1 MLPGAQRAAAEP
13 AAAVAGPLPAPL
25 AAAVAFAFAVADP
38 VAFAELAAFGE
49 PVTFGEAAGI
59 SAGTVAA
66 RWDAEGDGLTAV
78 HAWPYARE
86 GSEARDS
93 RAAIDAC
100 AAAVLLADGLGP
112 PLPKIHPASIRAP
125 NPPPRMKNRRRQ

>member
-1 MLPGAQRAAAEP
+1 MLPGAQRAPAEP
-13 AAAVAGPLPAPL
+13 PAAVAAPLPAPL
-25 AAAVAFAFAVADP
+25 ALAELVALP
-38 VAFAELAAFGE
+38 ELAAFGE
-49 PVTFGEAAGI
+49 PVAFGDASGI

-66 RWDAEGDGLTAV
+66 RSDAEGDGLMPV
-78 HAWPYARE
+78 HASPYAVE